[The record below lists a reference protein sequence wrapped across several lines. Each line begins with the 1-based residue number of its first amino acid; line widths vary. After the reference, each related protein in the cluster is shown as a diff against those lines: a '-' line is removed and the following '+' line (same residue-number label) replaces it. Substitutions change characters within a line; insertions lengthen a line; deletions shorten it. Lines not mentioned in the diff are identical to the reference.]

1 MKMKSRSI
9 YGRLVACM
17 AVCALVASAPAAQF
31 QHELKDKAKPWT
43 NEGFLDDPQEFHF
56 AIVSDRTGGARK
68 GFFEKGVR
76 ALNLLR
82 PEFVM
87 SVGDLIDCG
96 GRPNVREQWKEFEGF
111 VSRLEMPFFHVVG
124 NHDIWTGFKGMT
136 PARQNSIDVW
146 KELFGTNTYYN
157 FTYKG
162 CHFVCLDSMDIHNY
176 YPPREPLSQ
185 RQLDWAAGEIER
197 HADAR
202 WTFIFMH
209 KPLDWMSDR
218 WLAFERR
225 IGRFNYTVFCGD
237 WHNHCTAVRNGKKY
251 HMIGT
256 TGGGFDCGVLTDD
269 LRYGVMDSVTWV
281 TVTKKGPVVSNLALS
296 GIHGDTIQTCATT
309 KGWIEAPLDYPSH
322 LSENP
327 AKYANEKNTALI
339 PTEVMQGPGYDWHFK
354 LAVMLRQGRVYA
366 AGMEK
371 FKPGKKRVIL
381 LGDETASALASEYG
395 DDWQVFDM
403 GFPGDKV
410 QNAMWRVIQGTL
422 AGYDPA
428 LIVLSIGGHN
438 EGVNTPAEIAAAKAK
453 LLGLVRERAAGVE
466 VQCKG
471 KW

>member
-1 MKMKSRSI
+1 MKNTFVTLPLAAAFT
-9 YGRLVACM
+9 LVA
-17 AVCALVASAPAAQF
+17 AVAFAAEFNHNLQ
-31 QHELKDKAKPWT
+31 DKAKPWT

-68 GFFEKGVR
+68 GFFERGVR
-76 ALNLLR
+76 SLNLLR

-87 SVGDLIDCG
+87 SVGDLIECG
-96 GRPNVREQWKEFEGF
+96 GKPDVRKQWAEFEKM

-124 NHDIWTGFKGMT
+124 NHDIWTGFKGMS
-136 PARQNSIDVW
+136 PERQRSIDVW
-146 KELFGTNTYYN
+146 REMHGTNTYYN

-162 CHFVCLDSMDIHNY
+162 CHFVCLDSMDVHNY
-176 YPPREPLSQ
+176 YPPREPLSAK
-185 RQLDWAAGEIER
+185 QLAWAADEIEKNKS
-197 HADAR
+197 AR
-202 WTFIFMH
+202 WHFIFMH

-225 IGRFNYTVFCGD
+225 IGKFDYTVFCGD
-237 WHNHCTAVRNGKKY
+237 WHNHCTAIRHGKKY

-269 LRYGVMDSVTWV
+269 LRYGVMDSITWV

-327 AKYANEKNTALI
+327 AKYADEKNTAMI
-339 PTEVMQGPGYDWHFK
+339 PAEVMEGPGYDWHFK
-354 LAVMLRQGRVYA
+354 LAVMLRQGRVYS

-371 FKPGKKRVIL
+371 LKAGKKRVIL

-403 GFPGDKV
+403 GFTGDKL
-410 QNAMWRVIQGTL
+410 QNVMWRVIQGTL
-422 AGYDPA
+422 AGYSPTR
-428 LIVLSIGGHN
+428 IVISAGKN
-438 EGVNTPAEIAAAKAK
+438 NVGVNTAEEISAAKAK
-453 LLGLVRERAAGVE
+453 LIGLVRDRASDVE
-466 VQCKG
+466 VLVR
-471 KW
+471 

>member
-1 MKMKSRSI
+1 MNIARSAAGGI
-9 YGRLVACM
+9 RPLASLAVTLVAC
-17 AVCALVASAPAAQF
+17 ATFAAAF
-31 QHELKDKAKPWT
+31 QHDLKSAAKPWT

-87 SVGDLIDCG
+87 SVGDLIECG
-96 GRPNVREQWKEFEGF
+96 GKPNVREQWKEFEGF

-146 KELFGTNTYYN
+146 RELHGTNTYYS

-162 CHFVCLDSMDIHNY
+162 CHFVCLDSMEAHDY
-176 YPPREPLSQ
+176 YPPREPLPQ

-197 HADAR
+197 QSNAR
-202 WTFIFMH
+202 WHFLFMH

-225 IGRFNYTVFCGD
+225 INKYDYTVFCGD
-237 WHNHCTAVRNGKKY
+237 WHNHCTAVRHGNKY
-251 HMIGT
+251 YMIGT

-269 LRYGVMDSVTWV
+269 LRYGVMDSITWV

-296 GIHGDTIQTCATT
+296 GIHGDTLQTCATT

-327 AKYANEKNTALI
+327 AKYADEKNTALI
-339 PTEVMQGPGYDWHFK
+339 PAEVMQGPGYDWHFK

-371 FKPGKKRVIL
+371 LKPGKKRVIL
-381 LGDETASALASEYG
+381 LGDETASACAADYG
-395 DDWQVFDM
+395 TEWQVFDM
-403 GFPGDKV
+403 GFAGDKV

-422 AGYDPA
+422 SGYAPDR
-428 LIVLSIGGHN
+428 IVISVGKHN
-438 EGVNTPAEIAAAKAK
+438 ADTHTADEIAAAKAK
-453 LLGLVRERAAGVE
+453 LAGLVRERTPTAE
-466 VQCKG
+466 VVVQ
-471 KW
+471 